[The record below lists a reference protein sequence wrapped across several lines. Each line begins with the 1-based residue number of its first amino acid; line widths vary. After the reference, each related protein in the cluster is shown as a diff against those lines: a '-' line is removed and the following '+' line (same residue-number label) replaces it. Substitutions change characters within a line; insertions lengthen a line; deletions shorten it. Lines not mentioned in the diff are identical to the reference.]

1 MRMINRWLT
10 IALFFAPI
18 AATAQDSS
26 LTVNVVNANP
36 PTGTVEVT
44 LFDSAE
50 SFLKTATAQYPCEPD
65 ESGACTSRFVDML
78 PGEYAVVVVHD
89 ANGNNK
95 LDTGILGFGAES
107 FAYSNGAK
115 NPLFGRA
122 RFEDVRIRVE
132 GETEIEIDLD

>member
-1 MRMINRWLT
+1 MRLFYCWLFAAVLT
-10 IALFFAPI
+10 SPLVALAED
-18 AATAQDSS
+18 AS
-26 LTVNVVNANP
+26 LVVHVVDADP
-36 PTGTVEVT
+36 PTGTIEVT
-44 LFDSAE
+44 VFDSAE

-65 ESGACTSRFVDML
+65 AEGACTSRFVGME

-95 LDTGILGFGAES
+95 LDNGILGFGAEA

-122 RFEDVRIRVE
+122 SFEDALIRVE
-132 GETEIEIDLD
+132 GETEIEISLD